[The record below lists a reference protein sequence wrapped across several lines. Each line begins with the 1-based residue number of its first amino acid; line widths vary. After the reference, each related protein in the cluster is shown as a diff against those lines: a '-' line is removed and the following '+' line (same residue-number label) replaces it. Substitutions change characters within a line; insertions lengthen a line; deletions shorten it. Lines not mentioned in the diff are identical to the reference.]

1 MKCLLALSM
10 FFVMY
15 CSVDY
20 CPFSKMKNMLNFAED
35 VVWEWYD
42 KTTPSGQQIYV
53 PDHHIKVKCVSHS
66 HGAK

>member
-1 MKCLLALSM
+1 MLFIK
-10 FFVMY
+10 Y

-20 CPFSKMKNMLNFAED
+20 CPFYLVEKRANFALPLAED